1 MPVLSHEQTQA
12 KTASRSS
19 VIVIRQPSV
28 SGKFYPSSKKGL
40 KDQIKS
46 MACQGVVPRDAL
58 GIVAPHAGYIY
69 SGPVACELFS
79 SVEITDSVII
89 LGPNH
94 TGAGRPAAIYA
105 SGSWSTPLGDIAID
119 EEISEAIC
127 TKTKLIEKDISAHI
141 HEHSLEVQIPIMQY
155 FRADFRIV
163 PIVLSGSSLKD
174 YQKIAH
180 ALANVISDFNKRILI
195 VASSDMTHY
204 EPQET
209 AYKKDNLAIDAILE
223 LDEKLLIERVA
234 RHGITMCGY
243 VPVAVMI
250 ACVKVLGAKTAK
262 LLRYA
267 TSGDIT
273 GDREAVVGYAGIII
287 E

>member
-1 MPVLSHEQTQA
+1 M
-12 KTASRSS
+12 
-19 VIVIRQPSV
+19 IRQPSV

-40 KDQIKS
+40 EDQIKF
-46 MACQGVVPRDAL
+46 MACQDAVPRDVL
-58 GIVAPHAGYIY
+58 GVVVPHAGYIY

-79 SVEITDSVII
+79 NIEITDSVII

-94 TGAGRPAAIYA
+94 TGSGRPAAIYA
-105 SGSWSTPLGDIAID
+105 SGSWSTPLGDITID
-119 EEISEAIC
+119 EEISESIC
-127 TKTKLIEKDISAHI
+127 TKTKLIEKDASAHI

-155 FRADFRIV
+155 FRADFKII
-163 PIVLSGSSLKD
+163 PIVLSSRSLKD

-180 ALANVISDFNKRILI
+180 AIAGVISDSGKRILI

-204 EPQET
+204 EPQES
-209 AYKKDNLAIDAILE
+209 AYKKDNLAIDAILK

-273 GDREAVVGYAGIII
+273 GDHEAVVGYAGIMV